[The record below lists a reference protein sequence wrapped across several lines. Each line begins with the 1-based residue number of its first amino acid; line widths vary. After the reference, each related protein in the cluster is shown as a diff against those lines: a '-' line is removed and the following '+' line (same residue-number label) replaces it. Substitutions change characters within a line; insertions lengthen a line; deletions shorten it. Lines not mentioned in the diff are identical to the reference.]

1 MAQQLCIRS
10 LFYSV
15 IMTDQKQR
23 AATHYL
29 SLEGDLKN
37 YCPPDKQNTPAAS
50 IWEIKQP
57 PQPTK
62 QWKIFLKKPSKI
74 EFPSVEKK
82 GSPPVCALFSPWLRQ
97 AGVPYQEHS
106 RRAVCHRNRPERERA
121 GSDSVRWGRA
131 GGAGKVT
138 SGQEGIKDT

>member
-57 PQPTK
+57 LQPLPSQK
-62 QWKIFLKKPSKI
+62 KITCISF
-74 EFPSVEKK
+74 FPLVHQEKVAA
-82 GSPPVCALFSPWLRQ
+82 GGLNECPAWLM
-97 AGVPYQEHS
+97 S
-106 RRAVCHRNRPERERA
+106 
-121 GSDSVRWGRA
+121 SGRA
-131 GGAGKVT
+131 P
-138 SGQEGIKDT
+138 